1 MKKVL
6 LLSAVVAMS
15 AAAVNAIE
23 PQVLDDVTI
32 NKLSPDGNW
41 GTSDMYGTVTIF
53 DFAND
58 EKYVYTED
66 YENPEKSISCT
77 IGNGNA
83 ISNSGVIVGCL
94 NYGMTPAYWENGEWK
109 MLPVGEI
116 DGQYS
121 ADAISADGSV
131 ICGYVSNVG
140 ETSILPA
147 VWCRNADG
155 TYGDYKILPH
165 PTTDLTGRAPQ
176 YITAVCISND
186 GKTVAG
192 QIQDY
197 RGSMPQPIVYRL
209 NDKNEWE
216 YELIHPELINVNN
229 TEFPEWKEEPTYPK
243 PENFMTPEN
252 LAKYEEAYR
261 IYEENGYKDELE
273 PNPADY
279 LSAEELAA
287 YYVAENEYNE
297 WVTLCNE
304 VNEALFGLMDAGAAM
319 FVYNNVFLSGNG
331 KYYGATAQV
340 EIPSEGFYPE
350 TKYIPYIFNL
360 ETGEYKKYEGD
371 VSIAM
376 TFVADS
382 GDALAS
388 TPIGTLMTGYALK
401 NGADAFV
408 PLVDYLSYSA
418 PTIEWMKE
426 NMTHDGVRVGTD
438 ENYEPILENN
448 VMITGMPTANAD
460 MSVIATWTTSDL
472 WDIDNWEKPFAYS
485 YLLTPG
491 LNPTGIALPVG
502 GANLA
507 IAIVDGA
514 IMLNGDA
521 ASVAVYDLNGRLV
534 MNVANPGAKVET
546 TLASGFYIVK
556 AVAANGEAVTVK
568 AAL

>member
-32 NKLSPDGNW
+32 NKLSPNGNW

-131 ICGYVSNVG
+131 ICGYVSNAG

-360 ETGEYKKYEGD
+360 ETGEYKK
-371 VSIAM
+371 I
-376 TFVADS
+376 
-382 GDALAS
+382 
-388 TPIGTLMTGYALK
+388 
-401 NGADAFV
+401 
-408 PLVDYLSYSA
+408 
-418 PTIEWMKE
+418 
-426 NMTHDGVRVGTD
+426 
-438 ENYEPILENN
+438 
-448 VMITGMPTANAD
+448 
-460 MSVIATWTTSDL
+460 
-472 WDIDNWEKPFAYS
+472 
-485 YLLTPG
+485 
-491 LNPTGIALPVG
+491 
-502 GANLA
+502 
-507 IAIVDGA
+507 
-514 IMLNGDA
+514 
-521 ASVAVYDLNGRLV
+521 
-534 MNVANPGAKVET
+534 
-546 TLASGFYIVK
+546 
-556 AVAANGEAVTVK
+556 
-568 AAL
+568 